1 MKQAIHRAEK
11 GVIEIE
17 LDFKDQIIT
26 SLKITGDFF
35 IHPEEAI
42 ETIENGLKGIKI
54 EEKPLLDKLTKIYQ
68 DNSISTPGITIND
81 WIKVIIKAFD
91 S

>member
-17 LDFKDQIIT
+17 LDFKDQVIT
-26 SLKITGDFF
+26 SVKITGDFF

-42 ETIENGLKGIKI
+42 EIIEDGLKGIKI
-54 EEKPLLDKLTKIYQ
+54 EDKGLEERLSKINQ
-68 DNSISTPGITIND
+68 NNSISTPGITIDD
-81 WIKVIIKAFD
+81 WIIVIVKAFN